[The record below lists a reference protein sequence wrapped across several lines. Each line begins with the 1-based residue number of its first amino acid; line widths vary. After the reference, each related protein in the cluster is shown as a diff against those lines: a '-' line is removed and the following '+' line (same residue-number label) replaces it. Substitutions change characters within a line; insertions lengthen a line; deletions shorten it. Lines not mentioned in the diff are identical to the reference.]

1 MDLVFL
7 KKRQAGKTF
16 LAIGSPGYEPQGQNK
31 NNPESCPPPW
41 FLQRLHPAAHLC
53 ITNISLCFCFVPR
66 VIITIPQFTPLFNKD
81 TLLTPCAAPPRE
93 ALGFSGTDL
102 LRRTP
107 SPSPRPL
114 APFRPCPCIIITPTT
129 ITVEQDSCQRQLFCH
144 SFHPSAFLTTIHS
157 FDDCAFSPHLLRR
170 NVSKL
175 CLYPSHFLHILL
187 VPLNDHCP
195 NLPTL

>member
-1 MDLVFL
+1 MAL
-7 KKRQAGKTF
+7 
-16 LAIGSPGYEPQGQNK
+16 PGYEPQGQNK
-31 NNPESCPPPW
+31 NNPGSCPPLW
-41 FLQRLHPAAHLC
+41 FC
-53 ITNISLCFCFVPR
+53 SVC
-66 VIITIPQFTPLFNKD
+66 TPLYIFVSPIYHSASVLCRESLSSFHNLPHCSIKK
-81 TLLTPCAAPPRE
+81 TPSLLLFAPCATPPRE

-144 SFHPSAFLTTIHS
+144 SFHLSAFLTTIHS

-195 NLPTL
+195 NLPTP